1 MYQITNNH
9 LGEKTM
15 CNTFRSALGRLLYL
29 PAVGLASAALAV
41 CPAWAQQEKTD
52 ETKESAK
59 DTAKDSDRDDSDR
72 AKDAKDKAQDA
83 AKNAKDTAKDTAKS
97 AKDSAKNTSKST
109 ADRAKQRA
117 KDTSDRAKSTAR
129 DTAKT
134 QRDTSKGTRDT
145 ARDAAR
151 DTRDTRRDARD
162 TARDTRDAARD
173 TRTTRD
179 TRDARANR
187 DLDDN
192 RDIDSRDARD
202 VRDSRDLRDDRDRRD
217 SRSVRDDRDIDRRDI
232 DRRDIDRRDINID
245 RRDIDRRDID
255 IDRRDIDR
263 RDVRTDVR
271 NRTDIRDRSGA
282 RVSRS
287 RIDNFRA
294 DSVTARDLGVT
305 FGRAT
310 ADGLVIQD
318 LSRNAVLA
326 DIGLRRNDV
335 IVSVAD
341 HPVASEREFFRWLF
355 AEDLRRDRITLVVLR
370 DGREV
375 PLYVRPVNIIEDLV
389 LVSTDYDPLQQF
401 GVVIDDRRP
410 REVVVTRVLPGTP
423 AFRSGIRQGDVIT
436 TFRGQ
441 RLIGPQQFVRVLSTV
456 EPGTVPFEV
465 TRNRQVQELQVE
477 MPRMA
482 RQTVVGPDLGP
493 TTPGI
498 ERREERRENRIERRE
513 ERRDGTPSVQPVTPV
528 PQPRPAILPRNR

>member
-1 MYQITNNH
+1 MKCITETQVVHTYQITNNL
-9 LGEKTM
+9 LGEKIM

-29 PAVGLASAALAV
+29 PTVGLATAALAV
-41 CPAWAQQEKTD
+41 CPAWSQQEKTD
-52 ETKESAK
+52 ATKESAK
-59 DTAKDSDRDDSDR
+59 DTAKDSDRDDAER
-72 AKDAKDKAQDA
+72 AKDAKDKAQDT

-97 AKDSAKNTSKST
+97 TKDSAKNTSKST
-109 ADRAKQRA
+109 ADRAKQSA
-117 KDTSDRAKSTAR
+117 KDTGDRAKSNAK
-129 DTAKT
+129 DAAKT
-134 QRDTSKGTRDT
+134 QRDTTKGTRDT
-145 ARDAAR
+145 ARDAA
-151 DTRDTRRDARD
+151 RDTRRDARD
-162 TARDTRDAARD
+162 TARDTRDADRD

-179 TRDARANR
+179 RRDAGDDRN
-187 DLDDN
+187 LDDD

-202 VRDSRDLRDDRDRRD
+202 VRDSRNLRDD
-217 SRSVRDDRDIDRRDI
+217 RDDRDIDRRDI
-232 DRRDIDRRDINID
+232 NRRDMDRRDVNVD

-255 IDRRDIDR
+255 VDRRDIDR

-271 NRTDIRDRSGA
+271 NRTDIRDRTGA

-335 IVSVAD
+335 IVSVAN
-341 HPVASEREFFRWLF
+341 HQVASEREFFRWLF
-355 AEDLRRDRITLVVLR
+355 AEDLRRDRVTLVVLR

-375 PLYVRPVNIIEDLV
+375 PLYVRPVSIIEDLV

-441 RLIGPQQFVRVLSTV
+441 RLIGPQQFVQVLSTV
-456 EPGTVPFEV
+456 DPGTVPFEV

-513 ERRDGTPSVQPVTPV
+513 ERRDGTPGVQPVTPV